1 MDLQKCSGR
10 ICVNKRTVIIGGVVL
25 IIGVALIVVGVVEV
39 LGSTTIITTFNQPQN
54 GEYVSTELILNST
67 SGVAVSSAAATA
79 ESYLPRI

>member
-1 MDLQKCSGR
+1 M
-10 ICVNKRTVIIGGVVL
+10 NKRTVIIGGVVL